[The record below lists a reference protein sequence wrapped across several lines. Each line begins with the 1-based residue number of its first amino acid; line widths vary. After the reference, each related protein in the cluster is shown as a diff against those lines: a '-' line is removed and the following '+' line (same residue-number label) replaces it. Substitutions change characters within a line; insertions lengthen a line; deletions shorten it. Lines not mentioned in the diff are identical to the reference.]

1 MPSLLTRQ
9 HRDIWQAE
17 GAKDMAQRVRERVQE
32 LVEGHQVPP
41 LSDEILAA
49 LERLKREGGAESTNE

>member
-17 GAKDMAQRVRERVQE
+17 GAKDMDQRVRERVLG
-32 LVEGHQVPP
+32 LVESHQVRP

>member
-17 GAKDMAQRVRERVQE
+17 GAKDMAQRVREQVQG
-32 LVEGHQVPP
+32 LVESHRVPP
-41 LSDEILAA
+41 LSDEILDA
-49 LERLKREGGAESTNE
+49 LDKLKREGKAELTEE